1 MKRLWAA
8 CLIVIG
14 LNALVLAV
22 PRLLAQ
28 NVSDVITLIIGG
40 VDLIACP
47 LLLYASLKAYRKKQ

>member
-14 LNALVLAV
+14 LNTLVLAV

-40 VDLIACP
+40 IDLVACP
-47 LLLYASLKAYRKKQ
+47 VLVYASLKLYRKK

>member
-14 LNALVLAV
+14 LNALILAV
-22 PRLLAQ
+22 PNLVGQSA
-28 NVSDVITLIIGG
+28 SDAVVLIVGV

-47 LLLYASLKAYRKKQ
+47 TLVFASLKLYRNK